1 MEKEPIKTENT
12 AEKQNE
18 DKRKNMPHLFKPGES
33 GNPNGRPKG
42 AKNFTTKIRDALS
55 KIAEGKD
62 YTYEEAFVKAILKKA
77 IIDQDTAVMKLM
89 WNYLD
94 GMPTQNIDM
103 DVNRDE
109 PDIREIYKELK
120 QKANDDDKTKTSEA
134 DTKPGKPS

>member
-1 MEKEPIKTENT
+1 MEKESIKTENT